1 MINKWIGIGNLTADP
16 VMRITPTEKYVAS
29 FCVAVKRP
37 SKQDATDFINCV
49 AWNQTAELV
58 SKYLHKGSKVAVEG
72 TVTSRNYEDKNGNK
86 RTAIEVVVASVTF
99 LDAKQKE
106 QATPEVGKQYAPDTE
121 TQPNGYESLDYELS
135 TDDLPF

>member
-86 RTAIEVVVASVTF
+86 RTAIEAVVASVTF

-106 QATPEVGKQYAPDTE
+106 QATPAEPAEPEQETTWVNDT
-121 TQPNGYESLDYELS
+121 YELS

>member
-106 QATPEVGKQYAPDTE
+106 QATPAEPAEPEQETTWVNDT
-121 TQPNGYESLDYELS
+121 YELS

>member
-1 MINKWIGIGNLTADP
+1 M
-16 VMRITPTEKYVAS
+16 
-29 FCVAVKRP
+29 
-37 SKQDATDFINCV
+37 
-49 AWNQTAELV
+49 
-58 SKYLHKGSKVAVEG
+58 AVEG

-106 QATPEVGKQYAPDTE
+106 QATPEVEKQYVPDAE